1 MGMERKRLKTE
12 KAIQRKMKRIKRARQ
27 AWDQKLR
34 DDSKQRKVRITK
46 PIRKSARAPIP
57 PQPRMRT
64 RRGPYQSPKR
74 AQSKVIQRTRMKGY
88 GKKRIKK
95 VLERNWA
102 TVFHTKRRLFI
113 PYKQNPKRL
122 IRKGSADVYLLKRT
136 IELGG
141 GINLLFASIS
151 EGANSSC

>member
-12 KAIQRKMKRIKRARQ
+12 KKIHRKMKRIKRSRQ

-46 PIRKSARAPIP
+46 PIGKAARAPIP

-74 AQSKVIQRTRMKGY
+74 AKSKVIQRTRMKGY
-88 GKKRIKK
+88 GKKSIKK
-95 VLERNWA
+95 VLKRNWA
-102 TVFHTKRRLFI
+102 SVLHTKRRSFI

-122 IRKGSADVYLLKRT
+122 IRKGSTDVYLLKRT
-136 IELGG
+136 IELE
-141 GINLLFASIS
+141 ID
-151 EGANSSC
+151 